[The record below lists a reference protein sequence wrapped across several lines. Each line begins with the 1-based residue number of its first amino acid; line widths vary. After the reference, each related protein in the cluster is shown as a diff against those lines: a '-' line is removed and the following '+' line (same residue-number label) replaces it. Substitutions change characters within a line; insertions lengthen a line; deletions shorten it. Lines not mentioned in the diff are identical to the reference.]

1 LYRKTSSN
9 FLSHKS
15 FFCRCLSES
24 EGNCMVDPFGFI
36 GMLHWVI
43 VSLGYYSWAFPGII
57 WLCFMSE
64 LRSTIL
70 LLNSQNVAKISV

>member
-1 LYRKTSSN
+1 
-9 FLSHKS
+9 
-15 FFCRCLSES
+15 
-24 EGNCMVDPFGFI
+24 MVDPFGFI